1 MVRDRSSICGR
12 ASESNSPPERYLP
25 DLVIAAGGEE
35 RRRMLVLQL
44 ILAGDANFD
53 TFPLWSFGQR
63 LDIAAS
69 SYREKRKLL
78 LIQRRGS
85 CSNRLSSLPRIYG
98 FMKGDSTAKT
108 CDPSTVKRV
117 SGQQSR
123 SGLNSAVVIFRL
135 EIESHNYAA
144 AATSHF
150 AARCAGNGCN

>member
-25 DLVIAAGGEE
+25 DLVIAARGEE

-85 CSNRLSSLPRIYG
+85 SSSNRLSSLPRIYG

-123 SGLNSAVVIFRL
+123 SGAELCCGHFPSGDREPQLCCSGYISFCCSLRGQRL
-135 EIESHNYAA
+135 
-144 AATSHF
+144 
-150 AARCAGNGCN
+150 